1 MLGPDDA
8 ETSASARAGAVLGQ
22 GREEQLALLR
32 QEVEAAIE
40 EPGEGLAPVAVETP
54 VRAEGEVYDD
64 MTRYRRQQ
72 AARAEV
78 AAAYDAMNGPQPS
91 VEDLLPA

>member
-1 MLGPDDA
+1 M
-8 ETSASARAGAVLGQ
+8 SQ
-22 GREEQLALLR
+22 GREEKLTLLR

-40 EPGEGLAPVAVETP
+40 EPGDGLAPVAVEAA
-54 VRAEGEVYDD
+54 VKAEGEVFDD
-64 MTRYRRQQ
+64 MSRYRRQQ

-78 AAAYDAMNGPQPS
+78 AAAYDAMSEPQPS